1 MRLGILISALL
12 HAGIIA
18 WAVVSINATKPAL
31 EPKVQPIIVDI
42 MKVSDLTRI
51 KAGNEKAKPKA
62 KPKAKSEP
70 KKKTTKPAKASPKR
84 VAARAP
90 KAAEP
95 DAQPK
100 AKPKKAEPKEKVP
113 ALKKK
118 PEPKKAKPKP
128 KPKPK
133 KKVTKP
139 KRKRTPP
146 SKNKSKFDADNIA
159 ALLNKIPDAPAK
171 TKKRTKAK
179 AAPKIESDFGQF
191 DGAGPELTMSE
202 FDFFMRQIGQCW
214 NPPVG
219 ATGAQ
224 SLVPII
230 AFRLRRNGSLNGQPR
245 AVNGQLSAFFL
256 AAADAA
262 IRAIVACAPYNL
274 PKEKYKDWASNE
286 ITFDP
291 KAMFGG

>member
-31 EPKVQPIIVDI
+31 EPEVQPITVDI

-100 AKPKKAEPKEKVP
+100 AKPKKAEPKKKVP

-245 AVNGQLSAFFL
+245 AVNGQPSAFFL